1 MKAKTT
7 INTEKNAADRPSL
20 YSFNKEER
28 NSREIF
34 SILDALEPRVRKSAI
49 WWRTALVGLVGV
61 LAGSLYLVGRDIDV
75 YHQLS
80 PAASNETVLG
90 RTMLKREPPEL
101 LPVSAAV
108 SVDAASAAPIVVEE
122 PSHQVEP
129 QTAGDQAPT
138 IVNEAAAESPGVAL
152 ASAQVAKTVAPESAS
167 AGHSEAVQAGIVANT
182 RESRAAPRN
191 VVAAKAEP
199 VPHKGKDSDVDLI
212 AALVAHVSHG
222 DAAHKEIKRNVGKA
236 ASEARMTN
244 GGAKRERRIDS
255 ARDIVVRNDGDST
268 EELVARCRA
277 LGLIEGELCRLRI
290 CSGLWGRDPS
300 CPGTPSSDVQS
311 STDR

>member
-7 INTEKNAADRPSL
+7 INTEKNTADRPSL
-20 YSFNKEER
+20 YSFNSRER
-28 NSREIF
+28 NSGEIF

-49 WWRTALVGLVGV
+49 WWRAALVGLVGV

-90 RTMLKREPPEL
+90 RTVLKREPPEL
-101 LPVSAAV
+101 VPVSAA
-108 SVDAASAAPIVVEE
+108 ASAGAANAAMIVVEE
-122 PSHQVEP
+122 PLHQAVP
-129 QTAGDQAPT
+129 QAADDNPSTAVD
-138 IVNEAAAESPGVAL
+138 EATADSPGVTL
-152 ASAQVAKTVAPESAS
+152 ASAQVAKAVAPEST
-167 AGHSEAVQAGIVANT
+167 GTVHSEAAQTGMMAKK
-182 RESRAAPRN
+182 RESRSLPRN

-222 DAAHKEIKRNVGKA
+222 DAAHKENKRNVGKA
-236 ASEARMTN
+236 AVEARMAS

-255 ARDIVVRNDGDST
+255 ARDIVVRNEGDST
-268 EELVARCRA
+268 EALVARCRA

-300 CPGTPSSDVQS
+300 CPGTPSSEVQS